1 MQDYEAGQDESSG
14 LDEDNSNDQL
24 ATFIRSLI
32 KRLVMF
38 VCFGPGV
45 LGVLWI
51 LGRLFKR

>member
-1 MQDYEAGQDESSG
+1 MQDYETAEDPSSLEEKSDRVSG
-14 LDEDNSNDQL
+14 ILKSML
-24 ATFIRSLI
+24 
-32 KRLVMF
+32 KRLIAF